1 MIAVGSGIVQAL
13 VVSIAVL
20 FSIQDLEE
28 LQNSTPAGAIAVLFV
43 RATNNTSLTA
53 FFLVI
58 LLVTQF
64 GSFCNSFLAVAQLIW
79 SMARDGCIPNHR
91 YWYKLHGKHE
101 APLRI
106 LILVTIICIVVI
118 MPVCHHWF
126 MMLFLSLMLCIV
138 IW

>member
-28 LQNSTPAGAIAVLFV
+28 LQSETPAGAIAVLFV
-43 RATNNTSLTA
+43 RATRNTSLTA

-64 GSFCNSFLAVAQLIW
+64 GSLCNSFLAVAQLIW

-91 YWYKLHGKHE
+91 FWYK
-101 APLRI
+101 
-106 LILVTIICIVVI
+106 
-118 MPVCHHWF
+118 
-126 MMLFLSLMLCIV
+126 
-138 IW
+138 